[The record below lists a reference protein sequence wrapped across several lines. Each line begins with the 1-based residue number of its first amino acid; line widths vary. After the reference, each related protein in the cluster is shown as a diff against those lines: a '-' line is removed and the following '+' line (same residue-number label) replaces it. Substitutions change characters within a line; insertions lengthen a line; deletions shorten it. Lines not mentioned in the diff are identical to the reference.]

1 MWLDASNILCLL
13 EIYCFEVGPP
23 CDYKLTVP
31 GRAKGGHE
39 RKHGRLVASPGGAC
53 EIFKLGNMWRRWVG
67 GSMLKDGERGGEE
80 IRNNTEEEEC

>member
-1 MWLDASNILCLL
+1 MGL
-13 EIYCFEVGPP
+13 P

-39 RKHGRLVASPGGAC
+39 RKHGGLVASPGGAW
-53 EIFKLGNMWRRWVG
+53 EIFKRGDILRILGG
-67 GSMLKDGERGGEE
+67 GIMLKDEERGGEE

>member
-1 MWLDASNILCLL
+1 MVATNILCLL

-39 RKHGRLVASPGGAC
+39 RKHGRLVASPGGAW
-53 EIFKLGNMWRRWVG
+53 EIFKRGDMWRRWVG
-67 GSMLKDGERGGEE
+67 GSIFKDEERG
-80 IRNNTEEEEC
+80 RRD